1 MLEVENLHVA
11 YGELL
16 ALQGVSLAI
25 RPGEMVALVGPNGA
39 GKTTLL
45 KTISGL
51 LVPRAGVIR
60 WQNETI
66 SAVAP
71 QRIVEYGIALVPEGR
86 RLFAAMTVREN
97 LELGAFTRR
106 AQKEKISQ
114 LEKIFTLFPRLFER
128 QRQRAGSLSGGEQQM
143 LALGRALMGLPRL
156 LLLDEPSLG
165 LAPKVVESIMAILG
179 ELHRDGMSLLIVE
192 QNVHA
197 VLALAQRA
205 YILEGGRIVDAGEA
219 SKLLNDDHV
228 RAAYL
233 GPLARAAGS

>member
-1 MLEVENLHVA
+1 MLEVTNLQVA

-16 ALQGVSLAI
+16 ALHDVNLVI

-51 LVPRAGVIR
+51 LAPRAGVIR
-60 WQNETI
+60 WQDEII
-66 SAVAP
+66 SAASP
-71 QRIVEYGIALVPEGR
+71 QRIVEHGIALVPEGR

-97 LELGAFTRR
+97 LDLGAFTRR
-106 AQKEKISQ
+106 AQKEKHVQ
-114 LEKIFTLFPRLFER
+114 LERVFKLFPRLFER

-165 LAPKVVESIMAILG
+165 LAPKVVESILSILAQ
-179 ELHRDGMSLLIVE
+179 LHHEGMSLLIVE
-192 QNVHA
+192 QNVRA
-197 VLALAQRA
+197 ALALVERA
-205 YILEGGRIVDAGEA
+205 YVLEGGRIAGA
-219 SKLLNDDHV
+219 GDGKQLLADDHIQ
-228 RAAYL
+228 AAYL
-233 GPLARAAGS
+233 GPLARGAG

>member
-51 LVPRAGVIR
+51 LASSSGVIR

-66 SAVAP
+66 SKTSP
-71 QRIVEYGIALVPEGR
+71 QRIVEHGIALVPEGR

-97 LELGAFTRR
+97 LELGAFTAR
-106 AQKEKISQ
+106 AQKAKTSQ
-114 LEKIFTLFPRLFER
+114 LEKMFALFPRLAER

-143 LALGRALMGLPRL
+143 LAVGRALMGLPRL

-165 LAPKVVESIMAILG
+165 LAPRVVESIFAILT

-197 VLALAQRA
+197 VLALVERA
-205 YILEGGRIVDAGEA
+205 YILEGGRIVGEGDGK
-219 SKLLNDDHV
+219 KLLADEHV
-228 RAAYL
+228 QAAYL
-233 GPLARAAGS
+233 GPLARLT

>member
-1 MLEVENLHVA
+1 MLVIENLQVA

-25 RPGEMVALVGPNGA
+25 GSGEMAALVGPNGA

-45 KTISGL
+45 KTIAGL
-51 LVPRAGVIR
+51 LEPRAGVIR
-60 WQNETI
+60 WHDETI
-66 SAVAP
+66 STASP
-71 QRIVEYGIALVPEGR
+71 QRIVERGIALVPEGR
-86 RLFAAMTVREN
+86 RLFAGMTVREN
-97 LELGAFTRR
+97 LELGAFSRR
-106 AQKEKISQ
+106 AQKEKNAQ

-165 LAPKVVESIMAILG
+165 LAPRVVESIMSILS

-205 YILEGGRIVDAGEA
+205 YILESGRIVGAGEA
-219 SKLLNDDHV
+219 RKLLDDDHV
-228 RAAYL
+228 RTAYL
-233 GPLARAAGS
+233 GPLARGTSA